1 MAEAKKEAEVKPAVN
16 PRNVK
21 DNGEVVSSKA
31 VPGRPAGSEK
41 KAPARPVGAKTEI
54 LFQTPNGK
62 LCKKIYETVRTK
74 NASYRR
80 LIAVQKNV
88 KG

>member
-1 MAEAKKEAEVKPAVN
+1 MAEVQKEAVKPAVN
-16 PRNVK
+16 PRNLNEK
-21 DNGEVVSSKA
+21 GEDVGTKI
-31 VPGRPAGSEK
+31 PG
-41 KAPARPVGAKTEI
+41 RPVGANKKEAPKADPKRTEI
-54 LFQTPNGK
+54 LFQTPTGK

-80 LIAVQKNV
+80 LVAIEKNV

>member
-1 MAEAKKEAEVKPAVN
+1 MAEAQKEEVKTAPKAAVN
-16 PRNVK
+16 PRNVNDK
-21 DNGEVVSSKA
+21 GENVGTKI
-31 VPGRPAGSEK
+31 PGRPVVAK
-41 KAPARPVGAKTEI
+41 KEAPVVGKRTEV
-54 LFQTPNGK
+54 LFQTPSGK

-80 LIAVQKNV
+80 CIQVLKNV